1 MDKTTFMII
10 DNYTFLREAI
20 SLFLHQKKNFSVIAQ
35 CGDGMHAIDLAR
47 EYRPDIIFLD
57 INIPSMNGFDLMKSI
72 RKNSPCSKI
81 VGFSVHSQPIYA
93 KKMIRHGASAYLT
106 KNTSMNEIDE
116 AIDEVLN
123 GKIYLCREV
132 KDILS
137 MQVLNDQE
145 DMPDINSLSDRESQ
159 ITKLLKEGCSSKEIA
174 VTLNISCNTVE
185 VHRSNIL
192 KKLKLKNTVS
202 LISYINSVTFE
213 I

>member
-1 MDKTTFMII
+1 MNKTTFMIV
-10 DNYTFLREAI
+10 DNYVFLREAI
-20 SLFLHQKKNFSVIAQ
+20 SLFLHQTKNFSVIAQ
-35 CGDGMHAIDLAR
+35 CGDGMLAIDLAR
-47 EYRPDIIFLD
+47 ENRPDIIFLD
-57 INIPSMNGFDLMKSI
+57 INVLPMNGFDVMKSI

-81 VGFSVHSQPIYA
+81 VGFSSLSQPIYA

-106 KNTSMNEIDE
+106 KNTCMNEIGE
-116 AIDEVLN
+116 AIDEVLK

-137 MQVLNDQE
+137 MQILNEQE
-145 DMPDINSLSDRESQ
+145 GIPDINSLSERESQ
-159 ITKLLKEGCSSKEIA
+159 IIKLLKEGFSSKEIA
-174 VTLNISCNTVE
+174 TTLTISCNTVE

-202 LISYINSVTFE
+202 LIRHINSLAFE